1 MQFNDN
7 YFGRSLL
14 TAADRQVWRSWKL
27 MYFAIIIYERTTKDA
42 WLPSHFTGG

>member
-1 MQFNDN
+1 MQLNDN

-27 MYFAIIIYERTTKDA
+27 IDVFCNYSLRT
-42 WLPSHFTGG
+42 HH